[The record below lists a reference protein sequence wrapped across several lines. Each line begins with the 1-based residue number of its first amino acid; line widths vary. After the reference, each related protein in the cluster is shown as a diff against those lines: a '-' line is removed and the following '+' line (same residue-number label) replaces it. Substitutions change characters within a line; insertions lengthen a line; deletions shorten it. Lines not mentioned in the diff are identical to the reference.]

1 MLYIELAS
9 AGSVRWWLPTS
20 GPEARHPLDVARG
33 LISANPIALSI
44 KRRLHP
50 VAGQRYAGNTAAAAP
65 GQPVVSCGPP
75 PIASSEEA
83 ARQRD
88 GVAALL
94 ASPTPGGSD
103 VIHRLRPPRVADPE
117 YAPATTSQS
126 RGDATSA
133 RRRRRASAAAARGG
147 VSKMALLFYT
157 LYGFAIIFFAG
168 WWFVWL
174 LHLLAIFNGKM
185 KLHKKKALPPL
196 EVPLPGVS
204 IIKPLTGVDPNLFS
218 NLESFFT
225 MNYPQFELLFCIQ
238 DEGDP
243 SIMLVRRLMEK
254 HPLVDARVFVGG
266 CPVGVNPKINNMQ
279 PGYEAAKYELILIS
293 DSGIRMKEDTLLDMV
308 LTMADD
314 VALVHQMPFACDRK
328 GFPAI
333 LEKVYFG
340 TAHARIYLAADFL
353 RINCATGMSALMRK
367 KLLDEVG
374 GIRAFGHYLAEDFFF
389 AKSFEDRGWKIR
401 ISSQPAW
408 QNSGLCEVGLFQTRV
423 ARWAKLR
430 FAMLP
435 HTMLLEP
442 LSECMLLGAMVAWAT
457 SFLFQWD
464 AFAVY
469 LLHLLLWFLLDWML
483 LSVVQNGLLPFNKWE
498 FVVAWTFRECGALY
512 LFLHALWNPTIRWRA
527 GLYRL
532 RWGGAVEVVKPDS

>member
-1 MLYIELAS
+1 
-9 AGSVRWWLPTS
+9 
-20 GPEARHPLDVARG
+20 
-33 LISANPIALSI
+33 
-44 KRRLHP
+44 
-50 VAGQRYAGNTAAAAP
+50 
-65 GQPVVSCGPP
+65 
-75 PIASSEEA
+75 
-83 ARQRD
+83 
-88 GVAALL
+88 
-94 ASPTPGGSD
+94 
-103 VIHRLRPPRVADPE
+103 
-117 YAPATTSQS
+117 
-126 RGDATSA
+126 
-133 RRRRRASAAAARGG
+133 
-147 VSKMALLFYT
+147 MALLFYT

-174 LHLLAIFNGKM
+174 LHLMAIFNGKM
-185 KLHKKKALPPL
+185 KLHKKKTLSPPL

-225 MNYPQFELLFCIQ
+225 MNYPQFEILFCIQ

-293 DSGIRMKEDTLLDMV
+293 DSGIRMKEDTLIDMAM
-308 LTMADD
+308 TMTDD

-353 RINCATGMSALMRK
+353 HINCATGMSALMRK

-408 QNSGLCEVGLFQTRV
+408 QNSGVCEVGLFQTRV

-435 HTMLLEP
+435 HLILLEP
-442 LSECMLLGAMVAWAT
+442 LSECMLLGALVAWAT

-483 LSVVQNGLLPFNKWE
+483 LSVIQNGLLPFNKWE
-498 FVVAWTFRECGALY
+498 FVVAWTFRECGAFY
-512 LFLHALWNPTIRWRA
+512 LFLHALWNPTIRWRT

>member
-1 MLYIELAS
+1 MRPYSEHVA
-9 AGSVRWWLPTS
+9 AAARWWLPPTS
-20 GPEARHPLDVARG
+20 RRRDRPSRPLDVGLVLIWAR
-33 LISANPIALSI
+33 PLSPRI
-44 KRRLHP
+44 KLTPLHA
-50 VAGQRYAGNTAAAAP
+50 VAGQRYAGTATTTTAP
-65 GQPVVSCGPP
+65 GENVVCYGSPHTAQGD
-75 PIASSEEA
+75 
-83 ARQRD
+83 D
-88 GVAALL
+88 GNAALL
-94 ASPTPGGSD
+94 NTPTPDGSD
-103 VIHRLRPPRVADPE
+103 AVKVQLTPALAVADPE
-117 YAPATTSQS
+117 YASTQTSPT

-133 RRRRRASAAAARGG
+133 RRRASAAAARGG

-204 IIKPLTGVDPNLFS
+204 IVKPLTGVDPNLFS

-340 TAHARIYLAADFL
+340 TAHARIYLAADLL

-430 FAMLP
+430 FAMVP

-442 LSECMLLGAMVAWAT
+442 LSECMLLGALVAWAT

-532 RWGGAVEVVKPDS
+532 RWGGTVEVVKPDS

>member
-1 MLYIELAS
+1 MRCALA
-9 AGSVRWWLPTS
+9 AVGSPWPLVPRQLD
-20 GPEARHPLDVARG
+20 GCGLLDVACR
-33 LISANPIALSI
+33 LISACRITLSLLSI
-44 KRRLHP
+44 KRRP
-50 VAGQRYAGNTAAAAP
+50 RRVARQRYAAARTSAAGRVVCYASCEKAAACAP
-65 GQPVVSCGPP
+65 C
-75 PIASSEEA
+75 E
-83 ARQRD
+83 RQKS
-88 GVAALL
+88 VAALL
-94 ASPTPGGSD
+94 HSPTPGGRD
-103 VIHRLRPPRVADPE
+103 ARPCRVLLAEQVSPH
-117 YAPATTSQS
+117 PPTS
-126 RGDATSA
+126 RTGGDATSA
-133 RRRRRASAAAARGG
+133 RRRRRAPARAAWGS

-174 LHLLAIFNGKM
+174 LHLMAIFNGKM
-185 KLHKKKALPPL
+185 KLHKKKTLSPPL

-293 DSGIRMKEDTLLDMV
+293 DSGIRMKEDTLVDMAM
-308 LTMADD
+308 TMTDD

-353 RINCATGMSALMRK
+353 HINCATGMSALMRK

-435 HTMLLEP
+435 HLILLEP
-442 LSECMLLGAMVAWAT
+442 LSECMLLGALVAWAT

-483 LSVVQNGLLPFNKWE
+483 LSIIQNGLLPFNKWE
-498 FVVAWTFRECGALY
+498 FVVAWTFRECGAFY

>member
-1 MLYIELAS
+1 MGYELA
-9 AGSVRWWLPTS
+9 VRSP
-20 GPEARHPLDVARG
+20 RPLVPRQLDGCGLLDAAFG
-33 LISANPIALSI
+33 LISACQITLSLLSI
-44 KRRLHP
+44 KLRPRRI
-50 VAGQRYAGNTAAAAP
+50 ARQRYAAAGTSAAGRVVCYASWEGAAACAL
-65 GQPVVSCGPP
+65 CG
-75 PIASSEEA
+75 
-83 ARQRD
+83 RQKS
-88 GVAALL
+88 VAALL
-94 ASPTPGGSD
+94 HPPTRAGRD
-103 VIHRLRPPRVADPE
+103 ARPRRPLVEEP
-117 YAPATTSQS
+117 PPTS
-126 RGDATSA
+126 RTGGDATSA
-133 RRRRRASAAAARGG
+133 RRRAPAAAAWGS

-174 LHLLAIFNGKM
+174 LHLMAIFNGKM
-185 KLHKKKALPPL
+185 KLHKKKTLSPPL

-293 DSGIRMKEDTLLDMV
+293 DSGIRMKEDTLVDMAM
-308 LTMADD
+308 TMTDD

-353 RINCATGMSALMRK
+353 HINCATGMSALMRK

-435 HTMLLEP
+435 HLILLEP
-442 LSECMLLGAMVAWAT
+442 LSECMLLGALVAWAT

-483 LSVVQNGLLPFNKWE
+483 LSIIQNGLLPFNKWE
-498 FVVAWTFRECGALY
+498 FVVAWTFRECGAFY